1 MWPLGVFRS
10 VLLSCFAGGGG
21 QDHTGGMGYMYMGEY
36 THGVFVFS
44 CSNKLTDVM
53 KSAVW

>member
-36 THGVFVFS
+36 TDRGF
-44 CSNKLTDVM
+44 
-53 KSAVW
+53 

>member
-36 THGVFVFS
+36 TDGGSKHSLFLNKQFV
-44 CSNKLTDVM
+44 KKAM
-53 KSAVW
+53 